1 MMKTLK
7 LVLLL
12 GAVTSLIA
20 GCWGSPLAQRKP
32 TPSPTFTRTPKPTF
46 TPTPSEAVLAPS
58 PTLPAAAVS
67 SPEVTTPAPPPPSPT
82 QASQPGTAFQSPLA
96 TPTPSPVETPSGVV
110 KAVVNIAELNIRS
123 GPGTVYPILGKA
135 RLNDI
140 FTVLARNVK
149 GDWLQ
154 LCCIGGKE
162 GWAMAQYLRLEG
174 GTIDSISIAQAIP
187 PTPTPRPRP
196 TPTFTPPPP
205 SVPYALTSIKCAP
218 SGSAYLK
225 VFVRAGGQPQGGVNV
240 VFVPVEVC
248 NGPTTPIDG
257 SRGCTL
263 KVDGPLP
270 GNWQVYLTDAA
281 GNRISDYANV
291 KTDSSGCIAAEIY
304 FDHR

>member
-1 MMKTLK
+1 MKTLR
-7 LVLLL
+7 LILLL
-12 GAVTSLIA
+12 AAFTILIS
-20 GCWGSPLAQRKP
+20 GCLGSPLAQRKP

-46 TPTPSEAVLAPS
+46 TPTPSEATPAPPATLPSFATPS
-58 PTLPAAAVS
+58 PQA
-67 SPEVTTPAPPPPSPT
+67 TTPASPPPSPT
-82 QASQPGTAFQSPLA
+82 PISQPGTAFQSPLA
-96 TPTPSPVETPSGVV
+96 TPSPTEGSVGVV
-110 KAVVNIAELNIRS
+110 KAVVTIAELNIRS
-123 GPGTVYPILGKA
+123 GPGTVYPVLGKA
-135 RLNDI
+135 RLNDA
-140 FTVLARNVK
+140 FTVLARDAK

-174 GTIDSISIAQAIP
+174 GSIDSVSIAQTIP

-196 TPTFTPPPP
+196 KPTPVPPPPPP
-205 SVPYALTSIKCAP
+205 SMPYVLTSVKCMG

-240 VFVPVEVC
+240 VFVPVGVC

>member
-1 MMKTLK
+1 MK
-7 LVLLL
+7 LVSLLVVFAIL
-12 GAVTSLIA
+12 VA
-20 GCWGSPLAQRKP
+20 GCAGAPLAQREP

-46 TPTPSEAVLAPS
+46 TPTPSETTPALPPAPIS
-58 PTLPAAAVS
+58 TPVP
-67 SPEVTTPAPPPPSPT
+67 SPEVTHPAPMPSPSPV
-82 QASQPGTAFQSPLA
+82 SQPETAFQSPLA
-96 TPTPSPVETPSGVV
+96 TPTPGPIETPTGQVR
-110 KAVVNIAELNIRS
+110 AVVIITELNIRS
-123 GPGTVYPILGKA
+123 GPGAVYPVVGKA
-135 RLNDI
+135 KLNDT
-140 FTVLARNVK
+140 FTVLARDAR

-154 LCCIGGKE
+154 LCCIGGKD
-162 GWAMAQYLRLEG
+162 GWALAQYLRIEG
-174 GTIDSISIAQAIP
+174 GTIDALSVAQTIP

-196 TPTFTPPPP
+196 TPTPVPPPPPP
-205 SVPYALTSIKCAP
+205 SMPYVLTSVKCMGA
-218 SGSAYLK
+218 GSAYLK

-240 VFVPVEVC
+240 VFVPVGVC

-291 KTDSSGCIAAEIY
+291 KTDSSGCISAEIY